1 MSKTCNQAYLRH
13 KKVGGYK
20 KIAKFGLSLGRGKY
34 LSVKIEKQ
42 RTLCYTLYLH

>member
-1 MSKTCNQAYLRH
+1 MRKTYNLAYWSHR
-13 KKVGGYK
+13 KVGCNGYEHE
-20 KIAKFGLSLGRGKY
+20 ILPTFGSLKY